1 MASPRR
7 KTPDTRL
14 SHAPSSAVVPEPW
27 PTGQL
32 AAEPWLKWPQEKPD
46 QYYAFCAFRDM
57 PTGARSVERA
67 YRYMKTGNP
76 DAETDRRPNPAWHA
90 YRKAFRWDERFDAY
104 ERHTERRHLAAMDD
118 QVLNAYK
125 EMGERH
131 AREAMALQAKALE
144 RLRGLDAGSMNAD
157 QVLRF
162 IVQAA
167 TLERLARGASL
178 QDLQNAQRDREQTG
192 ATITYVDDW
201 RGDQQRLERLKKEGS
216 RYGNG
221 QGVLP
226 SDVRDARSSDGGAP
240 EELAERVQEEDS
252 AVTIVPANGRP
263 QSTDAKSWWADRLE
277 RPVGDNPWG
286 ATDRESARD
295 DQPES

>member
-1 MASPRR
+1 
-7 KTPDTRL
+7 
-14 SHAPSSAVVPEPW
+14 
-27 PTGQL
+27 
-32 AAEPWLKWPQEKPD
+32 
-46 QYYAFCAFRDM
+46 
-57 PTGARSVERA
+57 
-67 YRYMKTGNP
+67 
-76 DAETDRRPNPAWHA
+76 
-90 YRKAFRWDERFDAY
+90 
-104 ERHTERRHLAAMDD
+104 
-118 QVLNAYK
+118 
-125 EMGERH
+125 
-131 AREAMALQAKALE
+131 
-144 RLRGLDAGSMNAD
+144 MNAD

-226 SDVRDARSSDGGAP
+226 SDVRDARSGDIGAP
-240 EELAERVQEEDS
+240 EEVQEEDS

-263 QSTDAKSWWADRLE
+263 Q
-277 RPVGDNPWG
+277 
-286 ATDRESARD
+286 
-295 DQPES
+295 

>member
-7 KTPDTRL
+7 RTLNTSGHPAKDPSHTPR
-14 SHAPSSAVVPEPW
+14 SAIVPEAW

-57 PTGARSVERA
+57 PITQQGGRTMERA
-67 YRYMKTGNP
+67 YRYMKTGDP
-76 DAETDRRPNPAWHA
+76 DAEVSGRNPTWWV
-90 YRKAFRWDERFDAY
+90 YKRAFRWDERIDAY
-104 ERHTERRHLAAMDD
+104 ERSLERRHLAAMDD

-178 QDLQNAQRDREQTG
+178 QDLQNAQRDREQSG
-192 ATITYVDDW
+192 AATITYVDDW

-221 QGVLP
+221 QGILP
-226 SDVRDARSSDGGAP
+226 EDVRSAREPP
-240 EELAERVQEEDS
+240 EQVQEEDS

-263 QSTDAKSWWADRLE
+263 ENPESKSWWKDRLE
-277 RPVGDNPWG
+277 RPIGDDPWG
-286 ATDRESARD
+286 AGGGSDDKLDR
-295 DQPES
+295 

>member
-1 MASPRR
+1 LASPRR
-7 KTPDTRL
+7 RNL
-14 SHAPSSAVVPEPW
+14 SNQPTSAVVPEEW

-46 QYYAFCAFRDM
+46 QYYAFCAYRDM
-57 PTGARSVERA
+57 PPGKRSVERA
-67 YRYMKTGNP
+67 YAYMRTGDP
-76 DAETDRRPNPAWHA
+76 DEKVRCHPGWHNYRR
-90 YRKAFRWDERFDAY
+90 AFRWDERIDAY
-104 ERHTERRHLAAMDD
+104 ERTLERKHLAAMDD

-144 RLRGLDAGSMNAD
+144 RLRGLDPASMNAD

-178 QDLQNAQRDREQTG
+178 QDLQNAQRDREQSG

-226 SDVRDARSSDGGAP
+226 ADVRAARVTDSGSDSEPP
-240 EELAERVQEEDS
+240 EEVQETEP

-263 QSTDAKSWWADRLE
+263 ETPESQSWWKDRLE
-277 RPVGDNPWG
+277 RPIGDDPWNTG
-286 ATDRESARD
+286 DKLG
-295 DQPES
+295 

>member
-1 MASPRR
+1 
-7 KTPDTRL
+7 
-14 SHAPSSAVVPEPW
+14 
-27 PTGQL
+27 
-32 AAEPWLKWPQEKPD
+32 
-46 QYYAFCAFRDM
+46 
-57 PTGARSVERA
+57 
-67 YRYMKTGNP
+67 
-76 DAETDRRPNPAWHA
+76 
-90 YRKAFRWDERFDAY
+90 
-104 ERHTERRHLAAMDD
+104 
-118 QVLNAYK
+118 
-125 EMGERH
+125 
-131 AREAMALQAKALE
+131 
-144 RLRGLDAGSMNAD
+144 MNAD

-192 ATITYVDDW
+192 GAAATITYVDDW

-226 SDVRDARSSDGGAP
+226 SDVREARSEP
-240 EELAERVQEEDS
+240 EEVQEEDS

-286 ATDRESARD
+286 ATDREPE
-295 DQPES
+295 QPES